1 MRVQVGSRYSAIG
14 HHWWLAKTS
23 KCSYGEGREGRGG
36 GEKKEKKE
44 KKRKQRTIERP
55 VSPPHA
61 APLALAVAIE
71 AGAGIQVDVEVAP
84 LDVEAG
90 VAEVHLDDAGVDVVA
105 DAAVGAE
112 AVEEAEGRRWRWW
125 GLLLIGGG
133 GR

>member
-1 MRVQVGSRYSAIG
+1 M
-14 HHWWLAKTS
+14 KE
-23 KCSYGEGREGRGG
+23 EGAREGGG
-36 GEKKEKKE
+36 RKGKE

-84 LDVEAG
+84 LDVKAG